1 MTKYNKYPVPS
12 DYVTKKQLDKLAD
25 KVSKHSEHE
34 GKKRKILA
42 DKIRTLAAEIAAIKA
57 VSLLLEEDLQRSR
70 EE

>member
-25 KVSKHSEHE
+25 KVSQHSEHE

-42 DKIRTLAAEIAAIKA
+42 DKIRTLAAEIAALKA

-70 EE
+70 E